1 MKIEDEI
8 KSTVELDIAKK
19 VLLNVMYTQNFV
31 NDKFNE
37 ILKPYDLSGEQY
49 NVLRILKGQKGCPT
63 NMCSIQDRMVAKSS
77 NTTRLIDKLLL
88 KDYVTREVCPNNRRK
103 IEVLITQKGLDI
115 LYKLDPIVMEHD
127 DVNDWDKEF
136 YVTQPDFNMLDLEGI
151 YQTKLT
157 VVSATQLTGTLT
169 VNVSL
174 SVSGSNTALS
184 GVLPADFTLV
194 DASGTTVTVDSA
206 AESPSGTY
214 TIVATD
220 DATTGTLALGV
231 STIGT
236 ANYQSLA
243 VAFETA

>member
-88 KDYVTREVCPNNRRK
+88 KELVTRNVCPNNRRK
-103 IEVLITQKGLDI
+103 IEVSINEKGLQ
-115 LYKLDPIVMEHD
+115 LLLELDPRVIQHEQIFAS
-127 DVNDWDKEF
+127 NLE
-136 YVTQPDFNMLDLEGI
+136 TQEL
-151 YQTKLT
+151 
-157 VVSATQLTGTLT
+157 TQLNNLLEKYRTL
-169 VNVSL
+169 NH
-174 SVSGSNTALS
+174 
-184 GVLPADFTLV
+184 
-194 DASGTTVTVDSA
+194 
-206 AESPSGTY
+206 
-214 TIVATD
+214 
-220 DATTGTLALGV
+220 
-231 STIGT
+231 
-236 ANYQSLA
+236 
-243 VAFETA
+243 